1 MVARKPRMREST
13 EDKVGG
19 RAGQRGVPAGPFFS
33 DHPTLHSLY
42 SNQTLQT
49 NNVPGDLN
57 LKE

>member
-19 RAGQRGVPAGPFFS
+19 RGRPELAFPAGPFFS
-33 DHPTLHSLY
+33 DHPTLRSLY

-49 NNVPGDLN
+49 NNVPGDF
-57 LKE
+57 KS